1 LSKDWPGANQTPRW
15 DEYIPQCYRFSYDAY
30 EKTWLDQVKYMNELG
45 AGRVKDLIAG
55 IRLVGEGKDSTWDD
69 LRKSVELVRKTGGG
83 GHVHWFSRGVLD
95 VFPNELTTFYDV
107 VGKGRSPHPVFG
119 ADWRPAPIRMIKKDG
134 VWNAEVPTGAY
145 RVIAKKNGVW
155 RTIGAHTATKSDGPG
170 LLPVPAV
177 RDDGYEAV
185 ELLVDRREALG
196 KPRRP

>member
-1 LSKDWPGANQTPRW
+1 
-15 DEYIPQCYRFSYDAY
+15 
-30 EKTWLDQVKYMNELG
+30 
-45 AGRVKDLIAG
+45 
-55 IRLVGEGKDSTWDD
+55 
-69 LRKSVELVRKTGGG
+69 
-83 GHVHWFSRGVLD
+83 
-95 VFPNELTTFYDV
+95 
-107 VGKGRSPHPVFG
+107 VFG